1 MAKAARE
8 ALRAYVYLDLSFLS
22 VAQMVIVVGNS
33 GNKVAGKVTVALIGS
48 NSEKLAALVRDLPLA
63 AGIGHLSPGSTRRY
77 LVGVKSADLL
87 PKGAP
92 AAKFDFEI
100 TYHDG
105 ARVVTDR
112 QSFDLEGYRSAL
124 GSGYGEPLTE
134 IVTQLREIAQNMPR
148 ETLSILPP
156 PRKAC
161 PYCGTM
167 INGSAKKCHGC
178 LEWLPGTGRRA
189 ARARFARTRRGR
201 SAR

>member
-1 MAKAARE
+1 MHLLSFLDAHSGSIQAITAVILVIVTAIYTILTRSMAKAARE

-48 NSEKLAALVRDLPLA
+48 NSEKLAALVRELPLT

-77 LVGVKSADLL
+77 LVGVNSADLL

-100 TYHDG
+100 TYHNG
-105 ARVVTDR
+105 ARMVTDR

-124 GSGYGEPLTE
+124 VSGYGDPLTE
-134 IVTQLREIAQNMPR
+134 IVTQLREIAQNMPHATPSFPLLLVR
-148 ETLSILPP
+148 HALT
-156 PRKAC
+156 
-161 PYCGTM
+161 
-167 INGSAKKCHGC
+167 
-178 LEWLPGTGRRA
+178 A
-189 ARARFARTRRGR
+189 AQ
-201 SAR
+201 